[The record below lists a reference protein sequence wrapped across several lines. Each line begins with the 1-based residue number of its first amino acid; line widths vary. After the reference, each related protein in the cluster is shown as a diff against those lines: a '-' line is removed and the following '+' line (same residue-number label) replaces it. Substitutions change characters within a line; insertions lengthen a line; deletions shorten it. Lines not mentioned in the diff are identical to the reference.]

1 MLYALVH
8 CYSCDFSAFSHVIL
22 HPINCY
28 CLFNNLLSFIQPAN
42 HRHSSNQSLLSTH
55 PINHLPFIKGINC
68 LLFIKVTNPHHPSQY
83 IHVTNKFISIHKHR
97 MSSMQPLSVF
107 ASTTVTITDDRV
119 VYTMFDRSSRGKSS
133 SIAKMGLV
141 GEISVKN
148 RDSAARVVAKAS

>member
-1 MLYALVH
+1 
-8 CYSCDFSAFSHVIL
+8 
-22 HPINCY
+22 
-28 CLFNNLLSFIQPAN
+28 
-42 HRHSSNQSLLSTH
+42 
-55 PINHLPFIKGINC
+55 
-68 LLFIKVTNPHHPSQY
+68 
-83 IHVTNKFISIHKHR
+83 